1 MRKTYKNVVPA
12 RTMANT
18 HNNDEPQD
26 TIASYAAHDNQSAG
40 RLHTEKSA
48 EFRAEFQR
56 DRERIIHSTAFRRLE
71 YKTQVFVNHEGDL
84 FRTRLTHSIEVAQ
97 ISRAIARALRLN
109 EDLCESISLAHD
121 LGHTPFGHAGQDA
134 LNECMQDHGGFEH
147 NLQSLR
153 IVDKLEL
160 KYPKFPG
167 LNLMF
172 ETREGVLKHCSRRN
186 AEQLGDL
193 GQRFIQRKQ
202 PSLEAQLANIAD
214 QIAYNNHDLDDG
226 LRSGLINV
234 KQLREVELFS
244 EKFER
249 VNIEYPQLSERRKIY
264 ECIRNIIN
272 ELINNLVSQTTMVIL
287 EKNPHTIDDVRNES
301 KPIVQFSAEMALK
314 NRELKTFLNKN
325 LYQHYKVHRMSQK
338 AKKIILD
345 LYASF
350 YNDINL
356 MPDEYQE
363 YASLAKQ
370 HKGDKGQARIVAD
383 YIAGMTDRYAIAEH
397 ERIFNAKII

>member
-1 MRKTYKNVVPA
+1 MSMASASNIQQDISNKNLA
-12 RTMANT
+12 A
-18 HNNDEPQD
+18 
-26 TIASYAAHDNQSAG
+26 YAAHDKLSNG
-40 RLHTEKSA
+40 RLYQEASA
-48 EFRAEFQR
+48 EYRSEYQR

-97 ISRAIARALRLN
+97 IARAIARALNLN
-109 EDLCESISLAHD
+109 EDLCEAISLAHD

-134 LNECMQDHGGFEH
+134 LNDCMQNHGGFEH

-160 KYPKFPG
+160 KYPEFSG

-172 ETREGVLKHCSRRN
+172 ETREGILKHCSRKN

-193 GQRFIQRKQ
+193 GQRFVQRKQ

-234 KQLREVELFS
+234 KQLNEVELFA
-244 EKFER
+244 EKFEN
-249 VNIEYPQLSERRKIY
+249 VSAIYPKLSERRKIY
-264 ECIRNIIN
+264 ECIRSIIN
-272 ELINNLVSQTTMVIL
+272 ELVTDLISQSTKAIKQM
-287 EKNPHTIDDVRNES
+287 KPNTIDDVRGET
-301 KPIVQFSAEMALK
+301 KPMIQYSEAMRLK
-314 NRELKTFLNKN
+314 NSELKVFLNKS

-338 AKKIILD
+338 AKNIILD
-345 LYASF
+345 LYTSF
-350 YNDINL
+350 YSDTKL
-356 MPDEYQE
+356 MPEEYQE
-363 YASLAKQ
+363 YASNALEQ
-370 HKGDKGQARIVAD
+370 KGDKGKARIVAD

>member
-1 MRKTYKNVVPA
+1 MT
-12 RTMANT
+12 T
-18 HNNDEPQD
+18 EPNISKSLD
-26 TIASYAAHDNQSAG
+26 ISSSGLASYAAHDSQSTG
-40 RLHTEKSA
+40 RLTPETTA
-48 EFRAEFQR
+48 EYRSEFQR

-97 ISRAIARALRLN
+97 ISRAIARALNLN
-109 EDLCESISLAHD
+109 EDLSESISLAHD

-134 LNECMQDHGGFEH
+134 LNECMQTHGGFEH

-160 KYPKFPG
+160 KYPKFSG

-172 ETREGVLKHCSRRN
+172 ETREGVLKHCSRKN
-186 AEQLGDL
+186 AEQLGPL

-226 LRSGLINV
+226 LRAGLINV

-244 EKFER
+244 DKFER

-272 ELINNLVSQTTMVIL
+272 ELINDLVSQTTMVIL
-287 EKNPHTIDDVRNES
+287 EKKPHTIEDVRNEP
-301 KPIVQFSAEMALK
+301 KAIVQFSTDMALK

-345 LYASF
+345 LYTSF
-350 YNDINL
+350 YNDIKL

-363 YASLAKQ
+363 YATTAQ
-370 HKGDKGQARIVAD
+370 QQKGDKGQARIVAD

>member
-1 MRKTYKNVVPA
+1 
-12 RTMANT
+12 MASAT
-18 HNNDEPQD
+18 NNQQD
-26 TIASYAAHDNQSAG
+26 ISKENLAAYAAHDKQSNG
-40 RLHTEKSA
+40 RLHQETSA
-48 EFRAEFQR
+48 EYRSEYQR

-97 ISRAIARALRLN
+97 IARAIARALNLN
-109 EDLCESISLAHD
+109 EDLCEAISLAHD

-134 LNECMQDHGGFEH
+134 LNDCMQNHGGFEH

-160 KYPKFPG
+160 KYPEFSG

-172 ETREGVLKHCSRRN
+172 ETREGILKHCSRKN

-234 KQLREVELFS
+234 KQLNKVELFA
-244 EKFER
+244 EKFEH
-249 VNIEYPQLSERRKIY
+249 VSAIYPKLSERRKIY
-264 ECIRNIIN
+264 ECIRSIIN
-272 ELINNLVSQTTMVIL
+272 ELVTDLISQSTEAIKLM
-287 EKNPHTIDDVRNES
+287 NPSTIDDVRAET
-301 KPIVQFSAEMALK
+301 KPMIQYSEAMRLK
-314 NRELKTFLNKN
+314 NLELKAFLNKS

-345 LYASF
+345 LYTSF
-350 YNDINL
+350 YNDTKL
-356 MPDEYQE
+356 MPEEYQE
-363 YASLAKQ
+363 YASAALEQ
-370 HKGDKGQARIVAD
+370 KGDKGKARIVAD